1 MLQESSLAR
10 LAFLLVVC
18 ALASPAHAGS
28 TTAEENIYAQ
38 KLVNE
43 TIATY
48 PDLLVLALHVTP
60 PRSSNNVIIASNIGL
75 IGKRAD
81 AEDLKVINTGETLT
95 KISQFGNR
103 TEVEQP
109 LHDSSQRR
117 IGAIAMVFPYKA
129 GDDKSQ
135 FVVRATK
142 IRDELERKIP
152 DVASLMK
159 SNPREP

>member
-1 MLQESSLAR
+1 M
-10 LAFLLVVC
+10 
-18 ALASPAHAGS
+18 H
-28 TTAEENIYAQ
+28 
-38 KLVNE
+38 
-43 TIATY
+43 

-60 PRSSNNVIIASNIGL
+60 PKSSNNVIIASNIGL

-81 AEDLKVINTGETLT
+81 AEDLKVINIGETLT
-95 KISQFGNR
+95 KINKFGNR

-117 IGAIAMVFPYKA
+117 IGSIAMVFPYKA

-135 FVVRATK
+135 FVVRAAK

-159 SNPREP
+159 PNARGP

>member
-18 ALASPAHAGS
+18 ALASLAHAGS

-38 KLVNE
+38 TLVNE

-95 KISQFGNR
+95 RISQFGNR
-103 TEVEQP
+103 TEVKQP

>member
-1 MLQESSLAR
+1 M
-10 LAFLLVVC
+10 
-18 ALASPAHAGS
+18 
-28 TTAEENIYAQ
+28 
-38 KLVNE
+38 
-43 TIATY
+43 
-48 PDLLVLALHVTP
+48 
-60 PRSSNNVIIASNIGL
+60 IIASNIGL

-95 KISQFGNR
+95 RISQFGNR
-103 TEVEQP
+103 TEVKQP